1 MNESTAILL
10 DRVRAIMPDLVIDHF
25 EINQEGTLN
34 DVVIIN
40 HDLVFRFAKNERYA
54 RVLQA
59 ETRILDIL
67 RPRLNLNIPDP
78 FLVGPDYMVY
88 HLLPGQPLL
97 LNKLNTLGEP
107 IQKALAMQLGS
118 FLHQLHTL
126 DFSDTHAEI
135 PISRAPATR
144 EDCLNLH
151 DEVMEKIYP
160 LLQKDQIEWTEGLF
174 GTTLQKR
181 GVFNYEQTFVHGDL
195 ASYHILFDE
204 QEHKIASVFDFGM
217 AGTGDPA
224 NDIGNLLSFYGETFV
239 AKMGEAYPNLS
250 NCLPRARY
258 YAQALEL
265 EWILRGLESGEAFW
279 FTAHLGRAR
288 DILS

>member
-10 DRVRAIMPDLVIDHF
+10 ARVRALMPDLAIDHF

-59 ETRILDIL
+59 ETRMLDIL

-107 IQKALAMQLGS
+107 IHNTLAVQLGS

-126 DFSDTHAEI
+126 DLSDTYAEI

-144 EDCLNLH
+144 EDCLNLS
-151 DEVMEKIYP
+151 DQVREKIYP
-160 LLQKDQIEWTEGLF
+160 LLQKDQIEWAEGLF
-174 GTTLQKR
+174 GTALHNP
-181 GVFNYEQTFVHGDL
+181 GVFKYEPTFVHGDL

-204 QEHKIASVFDFGM
+204 QELKITGVFDFGM

-224 NDIGNLLSFYGETFV
+224 NDIGNLLSFYGESFV